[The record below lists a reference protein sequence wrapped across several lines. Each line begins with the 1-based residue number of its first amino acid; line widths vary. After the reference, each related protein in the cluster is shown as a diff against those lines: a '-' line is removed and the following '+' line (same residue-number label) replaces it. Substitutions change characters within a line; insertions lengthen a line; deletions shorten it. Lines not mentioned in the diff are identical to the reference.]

1 MIGALIGDIAAWT
14 YEHEQDTFW
23 KQLIP
28 DGGRGAEPSVYGHAL
43 MRAASKNVL
52 DVPGQD
58 VNFIHT
64 SSEWSS
70 KERLRF
76 SGQWLM
82 WQLMCAWDDDKI
94 ASFGMPSGPS
104 MEKEDG
110 YARMFVINLIRSLR
124 AGNTKSKAYHS
135 EQCFKDLSKH
145 WNWRPWLKTDGGGDE
160 YSTLTHVFRAWD
172 SFYRGFDFTSSLHNA
187 MKWDGDR
194 HLIATLTGAFA
205 DAMYGCGQSM
215 IKQKFGNSDCVH
227 GINLLCFPETFGYH
241 HAIAHEM
248 MEISATHRVFWA
260 KNYSRTNVEWHHWA
274 PVHSDYEH
282 KIITKELRRRIIKS
296 FEPGWEDRYS
306 FYLDD
311 GWIYL
316 CRSFVLIGRF
326 KFNKKCNGTYRIC
339 SLELCDNVSALEL
352 HRTLE
357 GAMYSV
363 EHHWEQL
370 WGYDNVIHIDDSV
383 ASY

>member
-1 MIGALIGDIAAWT
+1 
-14 YEHEQDTFW
+14 
-23 KQLIP
+23 
-28 DGGRGAEPSVYGHAL
+28 
-43 MRAASKNVL
+43 
-52 DVPGQD
+52 
-58 VNFIHT
+58 
-64 SSEWSS
+64 
-70 KERLRF
+70 
-76 SGQWLM
+76 
-82 WQLMCAWDDDKI
+82 
-94 ASFGMPSGPS
+94 
-104 MEKEDG
+104 
-110 YARMFVINLIRSLR
+110 
-124 AGNTKSKAYHS
+124 
-135 EQCFKDLSKH
+135 
-145 WNWRPWLKTDGGGDE
+145 
-160 YSTLTHVFRAWD
+160 
-172 SFYRGFDFTSSLHNA
+172 
-187 MKWDGDR
+187 
-194 HLIATLTGAFA
+194 
-205 DAMYGCGQSM
+205 
-215 IKQKFGNSDCVH
+215 
-227 GINLLCFPETFGYH
+227 
-241 HAIAHEM
+241 M